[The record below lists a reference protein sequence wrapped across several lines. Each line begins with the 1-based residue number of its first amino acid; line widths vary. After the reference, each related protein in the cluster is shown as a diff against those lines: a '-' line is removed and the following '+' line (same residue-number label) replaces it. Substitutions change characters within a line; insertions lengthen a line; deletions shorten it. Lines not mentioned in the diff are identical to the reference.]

1 MILLFE
7 TEKATTH
14 TEGKN
19 TYLEGIALRS
29 EVVNKNHR
37 FYPRHVLESAVESLN
52 EKIKEGNAFGCFGH
66 PTSPETDH
74 ARISHVVQ
82 SFRRR
87 GNDWHARARVI
98 DEGAG
103 NIVKAILK
111 AKGNV
116 GFSSRGTG
124 NTKKSGNHEVVETG
138 YRLHALDC
146 VVDPSIGSFAH
157 VLKESILN
165 ESFSPSEAALAIKL
179 MKESKYL
186 SADPR
191 YYEMPFRGHAA
202 FTGLEDDGKT
212 YPERLQDE
220 ERALMARLADV
231 QREIALQDP
240 GLDPEKYRTYLQ
252 SIKDPVQRARQAREF
267 MDHLRNERMRKM
279 ALGHLSRISKYNS

>member
-111 AKGNV
+111 AKGKV
-116 GFSSRGTG
+116 GFSSRGSG
-124 NTKKSGNHEVVETG
+124 SVKQNGNHVVVESG
-138 YRLHALDC
+138 YVLHALDC
-146 VVDPSIGSFAH
+146 VVDPSIGSFAY

-165 ESFSPSEAALAIKL
+165 DSFSPSEAALAIKL
-179 MKESKYL
+179 MKESKYP
-186 SADPR
+186 SADPK
-191 YYEMPFRGHAA
+191 YYELPFRGHAA
-202 FTGLEDDGKT
+202 FGLADDGKT

-231 QREIALQDP
+231 QREISLQDP
-240 GLDPEKYRTYLQ
+240 GPDSGTYRTYLQ
-252 SIKDPVQRARQAREF
+252 SIKDPWNVQLKPES
-267 MDHLRNERMRKM
+267 
-279 ALGHLSRISKYNS
+279 LSTI